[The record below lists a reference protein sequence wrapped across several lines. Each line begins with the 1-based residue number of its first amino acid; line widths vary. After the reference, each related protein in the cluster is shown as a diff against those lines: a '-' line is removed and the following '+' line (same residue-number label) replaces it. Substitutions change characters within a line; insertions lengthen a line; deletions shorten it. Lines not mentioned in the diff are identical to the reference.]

1 MDTKRSRLYPCF
13 PVKQIFEAWGE
24 PIPNISDYLHRHRI
38 SGTLYVWVPQ
48 EPTFPWHSWS
58 KQPTAVAYKRRC
70 NLVFIVGNYADVD
83 NLRRITGVEDIE
95 VIPYKTVWFDIA
107 YSSLTKQAHNADT
120 FNRTNYRFDK
130 LFISLNNAIRDHRTY
145 FVDTLFK
152 YDLDGYLSFLQIDE
166 NTKKQF
172 KYWKN
177 PRRQALQTQRRPNI
191 NKYLYKLPNQWYRAP
206 IHLIS
211 ETFNTLLPNGDID
224 ISEKTTY
231 PLLLGKPFLVA
242 GPVDFHKHLGDLGFE
257 LYTEIFDYS
266 FDSIENY
273 EQRIDVMLNMVSEL
287 QYESYDELYDQ
298 CFAKAKRNAQYS
310 IEFMNRERPQIIN
323 DMAKPL
329 SKWITLDAS
338 VDNLSASFK
347 IP

>member
-1 MDTKRSRLYPCF
+1 METKRPRKFKCF
-13 PVKQIFEAWGE
+13 PVKQILEAWRD
-24 PIPNISDYLHRHRI
+24 PTPNISDYLPRRRI
-38 SGTLYVWVPQ
+38 TGTLYVFVPQ
-48 EPTFPWHSWS
+48 EPTFPWDS
-58 KQPTAVAYKRRC
+58 KPCPTAAAYKRRC

-95 VIPYKTVWFDIA
+95 VIPYKTAWFDIA
-107 YSSLTKQAHNADT
+107 YTRLSKAHNADT
-120 FNRTNYRFDK
+120 FYRNNYTFDK
-130 LFISLNNAIRDHRTY
+130 LFISLNNRIRDYRTH

-152 YDLDGYLSFLQIDE
+152 YDLDGYVSFLQIDE

-172 KYWKN
+172 QYWKN
-177 PRRQALQTQRRPNI
+177 PRILELQIKERNNI

-211 ETFNTLLPNGDID
+211 ETFNTPLPNGDID

-273 EQRIDVMLNMVSEL
+273 EQRVDAMLRMVSEL
-287 QYESYDELYDQ
+287 QYESYYELYDQ

-310 IEFMNRERPQIIN
+310 IDFMNRDRPQIIN

-338 VDNLSASFK
+338 VDNLSVSFK

>member
-1 MDTKRSRLYPCF
+1 MDTKRSRKHRCYS
-13 PVKQIFEAWGE
+13 VKQIFEAWRE
-24 PIPNISDYLHRHRI
+24 PIPNIADYLHRHRI
-38 SGTLYVWVPQ
+38 RGTLYVFAPQ

-58 KQPTAVAYKRRC
+58 KQPTAERYKRRC
-70 NLVFIVGNYADVD
+70 KLVFIVGNYADVD

-107 YSSLTKQAHNADT
+107 WGDLSNAPNADT
-120 FNRTNYRFDK
+120 FNRHNYRFDK
-130 LFISLNNAIRDHRTY
+130 LFISLNYNIRDHRTY

-152 YDLDGYLSFLQIDE
+152 YDLDGYLSFLLIDKK
-166 NTKKQF
+166 TKKQF

-177 PRRQALQTQRRPNI
+177 PKQLALQTRQQPNI
-191 NKYLYKLPNQWYRAP
+191 NEYLHILPNQWYQAP

-211 ETFNTLLPNGDID
+211 ETFNTALPNGDFD

-242 GPVDFHKHLGDLGFE
+242 GPVNYHKHLEDLGFE
-257 LYTEIFDYS
+257 LYTEIFDYG

-273 EQRIDVMLNMVSEL
+273 EQRVDVMLKMVSEL
-287 QYESYDELYDQ
+287 QYEYYDELYDQ

-323 DMAKPL
+323 DIAKQLPD
-329 SKWITLDAS
+329 WIKLGAS
-338 VDNLSASFK
+338 VESLSG
-347 IP
+347 P